1 MNYWLS
7 FPKYIRINFKFQE
20 AFDVRRDAVCS
31 ALSRMRA
38 AFRQCLSGG
47 IQLHKEHLLHQQPQ
61 GTMGNYQDYV
71 KNLPPPLRDPDPDAK
86 TVKTTFGNPWKVR

>member
-1 MNYWLS
+1 M
-7 FPKYIRINFKFQE
+7 
-20 AFDVRRDAVCS
+20 RRDAVCS
-31 ALSRMRA
+31 TLSRMRA